1 MRKDF
6 YFRKSWIYINIVNP
20 LKTWSSVKEVF
31 KFPKVNI
38 LCGSNVKTGN
48 ILIDYK
54 YPHRKILNINC
65 QDIGY
70 KMKWDDPRHEHN
82 PYICIDIFNK
92 FRFIIEF
99 KSPTD
104 LMDDFM
110 YWEIILEYILLYN
123 KNIKITQ
130 ESFGWCKY
138 IIDNEGNRIAIPYWT
153 DKILTEKGKQL
164 LYGTEDN

>member
-38 LCGSNVKTGN
+38 LCGFNVKTGN
-48 ILIDYK
+48 IFIDYK
-54 YPHRKILNINC
+54 YSHRKILNINC
-65 QDIGY
+65 QDVGY
-70 KMKWDDPRHEHN
+70 KMKWDDPRYEYN
-82 PYICIDIFNK
+82 PYICIDIFNA

-104 LMDDFM
+104 LMEDFM
-110 YWEIILEYILLYN
+110 YWEVILEYILLYN
-123 KNIKITQ
+123 KNIKVTQ
-130 ESFGWCKY
+130 ESFGWVKY
-138 IIDNEGNRIAIPYWT
+138 ITDNEGNRITIPYWT
-153 DKILTEKGKQL
+153 DKILTDKGKQL